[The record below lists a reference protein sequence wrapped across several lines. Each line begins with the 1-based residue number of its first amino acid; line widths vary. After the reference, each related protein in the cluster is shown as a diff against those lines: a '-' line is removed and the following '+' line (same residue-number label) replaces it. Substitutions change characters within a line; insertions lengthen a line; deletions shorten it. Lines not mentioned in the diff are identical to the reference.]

1 MLMLHFK
8 LKIKRKISIINK
20 NIVALNNSSCR
31 IFKQFLAIENKG
43 KFQFIRDIFT
53 KTEETNIILGFIKQ
67 ISFQPV

>member
-1 MLMLHFK
+1 MLMLH
-8 LKIKRKISIINK
+8 LKIKIKKRFLLLTKK
-20 NIVALNNSSCR
+20 IVAFNNSSCR

-53 KTEETNIILGFIKQ
+53 KTVETNIILGFIKQ